1 MQRFLVGL
9 SLRNIT
15 WYIFFSFYCLHDFYQ
30 RQLSS
35 FLCLFVKDDLLDD
48 ISKQPLEKSVQKT
61 SITTSS
67 SKKVAKKVD
76 DDISSSSKLQTK
88 QKAEQRAS
96 PSSDS
101 LDEHENT
108 EEEEHDEI
116 TAAKTDNNEPTMPSD
131 DFQVE

>member
-1 MQRFLVGL
+1 MGAGGL
-9 SLRNIT
+9 LKHHLDILNDSG
-15 WYIFFSFYCLHDFYQ
+15 
-30 RQLSS
+30 
-35 FLCLFVKDDLLDD
+35 FVKDDLVDD
-48 ISKQPLEKSVQKT
+48 KDITTTEPLEKSVQNET
-61 SITTSS
+61 

-76 DDISSSSKLQTK
+76 DDISSSKLQTK